1 MTPRASLAH
10 APEALRMTPAPRRRK
25 SAVTQEARTVKTT
38 VVIDAD
44 THVRWAAA
52 AAMANMDRSAWA
64 AAVIREACRGIVVMD
79 RRKTSDRSEGK
90 DRQSVEGPLDSDAEN
105 AA

>member
-1 MTPRASLAH
+1 MTPRASLDH

-64 AAVIREACRGIVVMD
+64 AAVIREAVRGIVVMD
-79 RRKTSDRSEGK
+79 RRKTSDRSDTK
-90 DRQSVEGPLDSDAEN
+90 DRPSLESPLDSDDGI

>member
-1 MTPRASLAH
+1 
-10 APEALRMTPAPRRRK
+10 MTPAPRRRK
-25 SAVTQEARTVKTT
+25 SAVTQAERTVKAT
-38 VVIDAD
+38 VVVDVD

-64 AAVIREACRGIVVMD
+64 AAVIRDALRGVVVMD

-90 DRQSVEGPLDSDAEN
+90 DRLTVESPLDSDVEN

>member
-1 MTPRASLAH
+1 
-10 APEALRMTPAPRRRK
+10 MTPAPRRRK
-25 SAVTQEARTVKTT
+25 SAVPQVERTVKAT
-38 VVIDAD
+38 VVVDVD

-64 AAVIREACRGIVVMD
+64 AAVIREALRGVVVMD
-79 RRKTSDRSEGK
+79 RRKTSDRSDLSNRSGEAGT
-90 DRQSVEGPLDSDAEN
+90 LDSDDGI